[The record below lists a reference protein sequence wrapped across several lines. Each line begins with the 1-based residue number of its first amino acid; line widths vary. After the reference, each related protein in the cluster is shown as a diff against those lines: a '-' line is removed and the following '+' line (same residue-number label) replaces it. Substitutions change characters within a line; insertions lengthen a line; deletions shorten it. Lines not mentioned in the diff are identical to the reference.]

1 MYLKEI
7 EISGFKSFADKININ
22 LDNNITC
29 VVGPN
34 GSGKSNIVD
43 AVRWVLGEQSVK
55 SLRGDGN
62 MSDVIFSGSKS
73 RKPLNVASVALTFDN
88 SDNYLNMPYNTVSIK
103 RRAYRSGESEYFLNG
118 EKCRLKDI
126 TELFLDTG
134 VSKSSFNIISQ
145 GEISRILSSSPVERR
160 FVVEEAAGIL
170 KYKTRREE
178 ALRKLDKT
186 INNISRVN
194 DIIGELELRVEP
206 LREQSEK
213 AKEYLEVKDKL
224 KDIEVSLLVSEI
236 TEMNTIYQDN
246 KKKIDKLN
254 NEIVSINTLISN
266 NNLEEVKVKS
276 MELERV
282 INELNSDLIIKTRQE
297 EELNSKRSIIH
308 ERSKYD
314 AKNIQ
319 VHENITM
326 LKNNKLSLINDIKLI
341 EKDISEIVKNIDTT
355 KTNMETL
362 LNALSDAKTR
372 KDNLNREYNIKNK
385 EYLENT
391 NHEVEK
397 SNDNVNKLINDLQ
410 DIKAK
415 KDNLNKEYSIKK
427 REYQENC
434 NRINIIKDNLENNLL
449 VNSNV
454 KKILNNPRLTGV
466 YDAFGNIL
474 STDLLYSKALEV
486 IIGAS
491 KNFLIVDNPDVAKE
505 AIEFLKNNKLG
516 RATFFPLS
524 VIKPKGIDYDTID
537 SIENESGYLG
547 IMSDFVKYDEKYRNI
562 VLNQLGN
569 IIVTKDIDS
578 GNRLSKKINNRYK
591 IVTLDGEVIHVG
603 GSITGGSIN
612 TNVSPITLKNELA
625 DLIVNNN
632 SLQAVCEELSRNIN
646 NSNSNIIAIEEDVY
660 NTRSEYAKFTE
671 IKTNLENNYTLKKQ
685 ELEKIKLELDNLGD
699 LEGNKL
705 QKEEDKITEEYYK
718 AKEERELLVKEL
730 NSKRKEYEKIKGD
743 ILNLEG
749 DVRVHNSELH
759 SKEKELKD
767 IEIQESRIDAKLDN
781 DLEILSSDYEIT
793 YEKAREEYS
802 LDIPMDEA
810 RNLVN
815 KYKNKLK
822 SIGMVNILAI
832 DEFKE
837 VNTRYEF
844 LTSQRDDLLHAKE
857 TLYSI
862 IDEMDEVM
870 KEDFGK
876 TFNILKDEFKKVF
889 QMLFKGGDAT
899 LKLTDPTDLLTTGID
914 VIASPPGKSL
924 KTINLL
930 SGGEKTLTAISL
942 LFAVLNIRKV
952 PFCIFDEIEAA
963 LDENNVD
970 IFGHYLDNYKNK
982 TQFLLI
988 THKKRT
994 MEYARTLY
1002 GITMQESGVSKLVS
1016 VKLEA

>member
-7 EISGFKSFADKININ
+7 EIAGFKSFADKININ

-55 SLRGDGN
+55 SLRGDGT

-73 RKPLNVASVALTFDN
+73 RKPLNVASVSLTFDN

-103 RRAYRSGESEYFLNG
+103 RRSYRTGESEYFING

-126 TELFLDTG
+126 TELLLDTG

-194 DIIGELELRVEP
+194 DIIGELEVRVEP

-224 KDIEVSLLVSEI
+224 KEVEVGLLVEEI
-236 TEMNTIYQDN
+236 TNINNTYQEN
-246 KKKIDKLN
+246 KKKIEKLN
-254 NEIVSINTLISN
+254 NEIISLNTEISN
-266 NNLEEVKVKS
+266 NKLEEVKVKS
-276 MELERV
+276 LELEKE
-282 INELNSDLIIKTRQE
+282 ITELNNELVIKTKTE
-297 EELNSKRSIIH
+297 EELNSKRNIIH

-314 AKNIQ
+314 AKDIQ

-326 LKNNKLSLINDIKLI
+326 LKNNKLSLSNDINLT
-341 EKDISEIVKNIDTT
+341 EKDILDMTKNIETT
-355 KTNMETL
+355 KKNMETL
-362 LNALSDAKTR
+362 LNTLSDAKIK
-372 KDNLNREYNIKNK
+372 KDNLNKEYNIKNK
-385 EYLENT
+385 EYLEKT
-391 NHEVEK
+391 
-397 SNDNVNKLINDLQ
+397 
-410 DIKAK
+410 
-415 KDNLNKEYSIKK
+415 
-427 REYQENC
+427 

-454 KKILNNPRLTGV
+454 KKILNNPRLSGIH
-466 YDAFGNIL
+466 DAFGNIL
-474 STDLLYSKALEV
+474 NTDNMYSKALEV
-486 IIGAS
+486 AIGSS
-491 KNFLIVDNPDVAKE
+491 KNFIIVDDSDSAKE

-516 RATFFPLS
+516 RATFFPLDT
-524 VIKPKGIDYDTID
+524 IKPKGIDFDTTD
-537 SIENESGYLG
+537 NIENDSGYLG
-547 IMSDFVKYDEKYRNI
+547 ILSEFVKYEDKYRNI

-569 IIVTKDIDS
+569 IILVRDIDS
-578 GNRLSKKINNRYK
+578 GNRISKSINNRYK
-591 IVTLDGEVIHVG
+591 VVTLDGEVIHVG

-612 TNVSPITLKNELA
+612 VTVSPITLKNELSE
-625 DLIVNNN
+625 LIVESN
-632 SLQAVCEELSRNIN
+632 SLQIVCEDLIRSIN
-646 NSNSNIIAIEEDVY
+646 NQNSNIIAIEEDVY
-660 NTRSEYAKFTE
+660 NTRSEYTRFTE
-671 IKTNLENNYTLKKQ
+671 IKANLENNLLLKKQ
-685 ELEKIKLELDNLGD
+685 EFDKVCQELDNLGN
-699 LEGNKL
+699 LENNKL
-705 QKEEDKITEEYYK
+705 QEEEEKITEEYYK
-718 AKEERELLVKEL
+718 AREERELLVKEL
-730 NSKRKEYEKIKGD
+730 NTKHKEYEKIKGE

-749 DVRVHNSELH
+749 DVRVQNNDLRN
-759 SKEKELKD
+759 KEKELKD
-767 IEIQESRIDAKLDN
+767 IEISQSRMDGKLDN
-781 DLEILSSDYEIT
+781 DLEILSADYEMT

-802 LDIPMDEA
+802 LDIDFDEA

-815 KYKNKLK
+815 KYKSKLK

-837 VNTRYEF
+837 VNERYEF
-844 LTSQRDDLLHAKE
+844 LSNQRNDLLNAKE

-862 IDEMDEVM
+862 IEEMDEVM

-876 TFNILKDEFKKVF
+876 TFKLLQEEFKKVF

-899 LKLTDPTDLLTTGID
+899 LKLTDPSDLLTTGID
-914 VIASPPGKSL
+914 IIASPPGKSL

-994 MEYARTLY
+994 MEYAKTLY

-1016 VKLEA
+1016 VKLEN

>member
-55 SLRGDGN
+55 SLRGDGT

-73 RKPLNVASVALTFDN
+73 RKPLNVASVMLTFDN

-103 RRAYRSGESEYFLNG
+103 RRAYRTGESEYFLNG

-145 GEISRILSSSPVERR
+145 GEISRILSSSPIERR

-206 LREQSEK
+206 LREQSAK
-213 AKEYLEVKDKL
+213 AQEYLEVKDKL
-224 KDIEVSLLVSEI
+224 KEIEVSLLVEEI
-236 TEMNTIYQDN
+236 TTINNEYQEN
-246 KKKIDKLN
+246 KKKIEKLN
-254 NEIVSINTLISN
+254 NDIISINTLISN
-266 NNLEEVKVKS
+266 NKLEEIRLKS
-276 MELERV
+276 IELEKV
-282 INELNSDLIIKTRQE
+282 INDLNNELILKTKHE
-297 EELNSKRSIIH
+297 EELNSKRNIVH

-314 AKNIQ
+314 AKDMQ

-326 LKNNKLSLINDIKLI
+326 LKNSKLSLSNDIKLI
-341 EKDISEIVKNIDTT
+341 ERDIEDMKKNLETT
-355 KTNMETL
+355 KKNMETL
-362 LNALSDAKTR
+362 LNTLTDAKTR
-372 KDNLNREYNIKNK
+372 KDNLNKEYYIKNK

-391 NHEVEK
+391 
-397 SNDNVNKLINDLQ
+397 
-410 DIKAK
+410 
-415 KDNLNKEYSIKK
+415 
-427 REYQENC
+427 

-454 KKILNNPRLTGV
+454 KKILNNPRLTGIH
-466 YDAFGNIL
+466 DAFGNIL
-474 STDLLYSKALEV
+474 NTDATYGKALEV
-486 IIGAS
+486 ILGAS
-491 KNFLIVDNPDVAKE
+491 KNFIIVDDADSAKE

-516 RATFFPLS
+516 RATFFPLD
-524 VIKPKGIDYDTID
+524 VIKPKGIDYDTMD
-537 SIENESGYLG
+537 TIETDPAYLG
-547 IMSDFVKYDEKYRNI
+547 ILSDFVKYDEKYRNI
-562 VLNQLGN
+562 ALNQLGN
-569 IIVTKDIDS
+569 IIVAKDIDG
-578 GNRLSKKINNRYK
+578 GNRLSKTINNKYK

-612 TNVSPITLKNELA
+612 PTVSPITLKNELA
-625 DLIVNNN
+625 DLIIKNN
-632 SLQAVCEELSRNIN
+632 SLQTVCEELTRNIN

-660 NTRSEYAKFTE
+660 NTRSEYTRFEE
-671 IKTNLENNYTLKKQ
+671 IKTNLENNLTLKKE
-685 ELEKIKLELDNLGD
+685 ELDKVKLELDNLGD

-705 QKEEDKITEEYYK
+705 VQEEEKISKEYYK
-718 AKEERELLVKEL
+718 AKEERELLVKDI
-730 NSKRKEYEKIKGD
+730 NSKRKDYEKLKGE

-749 DVRVHNSELH
+749 DVRVYNNDLH
-759 SKEKELKD
+759 TKEKELKE
-767 IEIQESRIDAKLDN
+767 IEIGESRLDAKLDN
-781 DLEILSSDYEIT
+781 DLEILNTDYEIT
-793 YEKAREEYS
+793 YEKAREEYV
-802 LDIPMDEA
+802 LDLPIDEA
-810 RNLVN
+810 RKEVN
-815 KYKNKLK
+815 KYKSKLK

-876 TFNILKDEFKKVF
+876 TFELLKDEFKHVF
-889 QMLFKGGDAT
+889 QMLFKGGTAT
-899 LKLTDPTDLLTTGID
+899 LKLTDPSDLLTTGID
-914 VIASPPGKSL
+914 IIASPPGKSL

-994 MEYARTLY
+994 MEYAKTLY

-1016 VKLEA
+1016 VKLES

>member
-7 EISGFKSFADKININ
+7 EISGFKSFADKISIN

-55 SLRGDGN
+55 SLRGDGL

-103 RRAYRSGESEYFLNG
+103 RRSYRTGESEYFING

-126 TELFLDTG
+126 TELLLDTG
-134 VSKSSFNIISQ
+134 VGKSSFNIISQ
-145 GEISRILSSSPVERR
+145 GEISKILSSSPVERR

-206 LREQSEK
+206 LREQKKQAE
-213 AKEYLEVKDKL
+213 EYLEIKDKL
-224 KDIEVSLLVSEI
+224 KEIEVSLLVEEI
-236 TEMNTIYQDN
+236 TEINNVYQEN
-246 KKKIDKLN
+246 KKKIEKLN
-254 NEIVSINTLISN
+254 NEIVSINTKISN
-266 NNLEEVKVKS
+266 NKLEEVKVKS
-276 MELERV
+276 LELEKN
-282 INELNSDLIIKTRQE
+282 INELNNELVNKTREE
-297 EELNSKRSIIH
+297 EELNSKRNIIH

-314 AKNIQ
+314 AKDMQ
-319 VHENITM
+319 VHENISM
-326 LKNNKLSLINDIKLI
+326 LKNNKLSLSNDIKLI
-341 EKDISEIVKNIDTT
+341 NQDIHDMSKNIETT
-355 KTNMETL
+355 KKNMETL
-362 LNALSDAKTR
+362 LNALSDAKVK
-372 KDNLNREYNIKNK
+372 KDNLNKEYNIKNK

-391 NHEVEK
+391 N
-397 SNDNVNKLINDLQ
+397 
-410 DIKAK
+410 
-415 KDNLNKEYSIKK
+415 
-427 REYQENC
+427 
-434 NRINIIKDNLENNLL
+434 RINIIKDNLENNML

-454 KKILNNPRLTGV
+454 KKILNNPRLSGIH
-466 YDAFGNIL
+466 DAFGNIL
-474 STDLLYSKALEV
+474 NVSSEYSKALEV

-491 KNFLIVDNPDVAKE
+491 KNFIIVENENSAKE

-516 RATFFPLS
+516 RATFFPLN
-524 VIKPKGIDYDTID
+524 VIKPKGIDYDTTD
-537 SIENESGYLG
+537 TIENDSGYLG
-547 IMSDFVKYDEKYRNI
+547 VLSDFVKYDEKYRNI

-578 GNRLSKKINNRYK
+578 GNQISKLINNRYK

-603 GSITGGSIN
+603 GSITGGSVN
-612 TNVSPITLKNELA
+612 TSVSPISLKNELT
-625 DLIVNNN
+625 DLVVKNN
-632 SLQAVCEELSRNIN
+632 SLQSVLEELNRSIN
-646 NSNSNIIAIEEDVY
+646 NQNNSIVSIEEDVY
-660 NTRSEYAKFTE
+660 NMRSEYTRFTE
-671 IKTNLENNYTLKKQ
+671 IKANFENNLALKEQ
-685 ELEKIKLELDNLGD
+685 ELNKIKLELDNLD
-699 LEGNKL
+699 ALENNKL
-705 QKEEDKITEEYYK
+705 ASEEDKITKEYYK
-718 AKEERELLVKEL
+718 AREERELLAKEL
-730 NSKRKEYEKIKGD
+730 NNKHKEYEKMKIE

-749 DVRVHNSELH
+749 DIRVHNNDLRT
-759 SKEKELKD
+759 KEKELKD
-767 IEIQESRIDAKLDN
+767 IEISQSRMDAKIDN
-781 DLEILSSDYEIT
+781 NLEILNADYEMT
-793 YEKAREEYS
+793 YEKAKEEYA
-802 LDIPMDEA
+802 LDINIEEA

-815 KYKNKLK
+815 KYKSKLK
-822 SIGMVNILAI
+822 NIGMVNVLAI

-837 VNTRYEF
+837 VNERYEF

-870 KEDFGK
+870 KEDFSK
-876 TFNILKDEFKKVF
+876 TFEILKVEFKKVF

-899 LKLTDPTDLLTTGID
+899 LKLTDPSDLLTTGID

-970 IFGHYLDNYKNK
+970 IFGHYLDNYKDK

-994 MEYARTLY
+994 MEYAKTLY

>member
-55 SLRGDGN
+55 SLRGDGA

-73 RKPLNVASVALTFDN
+73 RRPLNVASVALTFDN
-88 SDNYLNMPYNTVSIK
+88 SDNYLNMPYNSVSIK

-126 TELFLDTG
+126 IELFLDTG

-145 GEISRILSSSPVERR
+145 GEISRILSSSPIERR

-206 LREQSEK
+206 LREQSKK
-213 AKEYLEVKDKL
+213 AEEYLEVKDKL
-224 KDIEVSLLVSEI
+224 KEVEVGLLVEEI
-236 TEMNTIYQDN
+236 TEINNVYQEN
-246 KKKIDKLN
+246 KKKIEKLN
-254 NEIVSINTLISN
+254 NEIININTLISSN
-266 NNLEEVKVKS
+266 QLEEFKIKS
-276 MELERV
+276 LELEKTINV
-282 INELNSDLIIKTRQE
+282 LNNELVIKTKRE
-297 EELNSKRSIIH
+297 EELNSKKNIIH

-314 AKNIQ
+314 ANDLQ
-319 VHENITM
+319 VHENIMM
-326 LKNNKLSLINDIKLI
+326 LKNNKLALSNDIKLI
-341 EKDISEIVKNIDTT
+341 TKDIDDMIKNIETT
-355 KTNMETL
+355 KKNMETL
-362 LNALSDAKTR
+362 LNTLSDAKLQ
-372 KDNLNREYNIKNK
+372 KDNLNKEYNIKNK

-391 NHEVEK
+391 
-397 SNDNVNKLINDLQ
+397 
-410 DIKAK
+410 
-415 KDNLNKEYSIKK
+415 
-427 REYQENC
+427 

-474 STDLLYSKALEV
+474 STDIMYSKALEV
-486 IIGAS
+486 IIASS
-491 KNFLIVDNPDVAKE
+491 KNFIIVDNQETAKE

-516 RATFFPLS
+516 RATFFPLN
-524 VIKPKGIDYDTID
+524 VIKPKGIDYDTTD
-537 SIENESGYLG
+537 MIEIEAGYLG
-547 IMSDFVKYDEKYRNI
+547 ILADFVKYDEKYRNI

-569 IIVTKDIDS
+569 IIVAKDIDS
-578 GNRLSKKINNRYK
+578 GNKLSKLINNRYK
-591 IVTLDGEVIHVG
+591 IVTLDGEIIHVG
-603 GSITGGSIN
+603 GSITGSSIN
-612 TNVSPITLKNELA
+612 PSVSPITSKNELA
-625 DLIVNNN
+625 DLIVENN
-632 SLQAVCEELSRNIN
+632 SLQTVCEELIRNIN
-646 NSNSNIIAIEEDVY
+646 NSNTNIIALEEEVY
-660 NTRSEYAKFTE
+660 NARSEYTRFSE
-671 IKTNLENNYTLKKQ
+671 IKNSLESNLELKKQ
-685 ELEKIKLELDNLGD
+685 ELDKVTLELSNLDD
-699 LEGNKL
+699 LEENKL
-705 QKEEDKITEEYYK
+705 VKEEEKITEEYYK
-718 AKEERELLVKEL
+718 AKEERELLFKEL
-730 NSKRKEYEKIKGD
+730 NSKRKDYDKIKGE

-749 DVRVHNSELH
+749 EIRVYNNDLHN
-759 SKEKELKD
+759 KEKELKE
-767 IEIQESRIDAKLDN
+767 IEIQESRMDGKLDN
-781 DLEILSSDYEIT
+781 NLEILSSDYETT
-793 YEKAREEYS
+793 YEKARDEYS
-802 LDIPMDEA
+802 LDISLDEA
-810 RNLVN
+810 RSLVN
-815 KYKNKLK
+815 KYKNKIK
-822 SIGMVNILAI
+822 NIGMVNILAI

-844 LTSQRDDLLHAKE
+844 LTGQRDDLLHAKE

-870 KEDFGK
+870 KEDFGN
-876 TFNILKDEFKKVF
+876 TFNLLQDEFKKVF

-899 LKLTDPTDLLTTGID
+899 LKLTDPDDLLTTGID
-914 VIASPPGKSL
+914 IIASPPGKSL
-924 KTINLL
+924 KTISLL

-970 IFGHYLDNYKNK
+970 VFGHYLDNYKDK

-994 MEYARTLY
+994 MEYAKTLY

-1016 VKLEA
+1016 VKLEN

>member
-55 SLRGDGN
+55 SLRGDGT

-73 RKPLNVASVALTFDN
+73 RKPLNVASVMLTFDN

-213 AKEYLEVKDKL
+213 AQEYLEVKDKL

-236 TEMNTIYQDN
+236 TDINNVYQEN
-246 KKKIDKLN
+246 KKKIEKLN
-254 NEIVSINTLISN
+254 NEIVSLNTLISN
-266 NNLEEVKVKS
+266 NKLEEVKVKS
-276 MELERV
+276 LELEKD
-282 INELNSDLIIKTRQE
+282 INELNNKLIAKTREE
-297 EELNSKRSIIH
+297 EELNSKRNIVH

-314 AKNIQ
+314 AKDIQ
-319 VHENITM
+319 VHENISM
-326 LKNNKLSLINDIKLI
+326 LKNNKLSLSNDIKLL
-341 EKDISEIVKNIDTT
+341 EKDIEDMSKNLEVA
-355 KTNMETL
+355 KKNMETL
-362 LNALSDAKTR
+362 LNALSDAK
-372 KDNLNREYNIKNK
+372 I
-385 EYLENT
+385 
-391 NHEVEK
+391 
-397 SNDNVNKLINDLQ
+397 
-410 DIKAK
+410 K
-415 KDNLNKEYSIKK
+415 KDNLNKEYNIKNK
-427 REYQENC
+427 ELLENT

-466 YDAFGNIL
+466 HDAFGNIL
-474 STDLLYSKALEV
+474 STESMYSKALEV

-491 KNFLIVDNPDVAKE
+491 KNFIIVDNSDVAKE
-505 AIEFLKNNKLG
+505 CIEFLKNNKLG
-516 RATFFPLS
+516 RATFYPLD
-524 VIKPKGIDYDTID
+524 VIKPKGIDYDTTD
-537 SIENESGYLG
+537 AIENESGYLG
-547 IMSDFVKYDEKYRNI
+547 ILSDFVKYEDKYRNI

-569 IIVTKDIDS
+569 IIVTKDIDT
-578 GNRLSKKINNRYK
+578 GNRLSRIINNKYK

-612 TNVSPITLKNELA
+612 PTVSPITLKNELA
-625 DLIVNNN
+625 DLIVSNN
-632 SLQAVCEELSRNIN
+632 SLQTVCEELTRNITN
-646 NSNSNIIAIEEDVY
+646 QNSNIISIEEDVY
-660 NTRSEYAKFTE
+660 NTRSDYTRFTE
-671 IKTNLENNYTLKKQ
+671 IKANLENNLELKKQ
-685 ELEKIKLELDNLGD
+685 ELDNVNLELNNLGD

-705 QKEEDKITEEYYK
+705 VKEEEKITEEYYK
-718 AKEERELLVKEL
+718 AKEERELLAKDI
-730 NSKRKEYEKIKGD
+730 NIKRKEYDKIKGE

-749 DVRVHNSELH
+749 DVKVYNNDLRN
-759 SKEKELKD
+759 KEKELKD
-767 IEIQESRIDAKLDN
+767 LEISQSRMDAKLDN
-781 DLEILSSDYEIT
+781 NLEILSSDYEMT

-802 LDIPMDEA
+802 LDTPIDEA
-810 RNLVN
+810 RTLVN
-815 KYKNKLK
+815 KYKNKIK

-837 VNTRYEF
+837 VNERYTF

-876 TFNILKDEFKKVF
+876 TFELLKDEFKKVF
-889 QMLFKGGDAT
+889 QMLFKGGTAT

-994 MEYARTLY
+994 MEYAKTLY

-1016 VKLEA
+1016 VKLEN

>member
-55 SLRGDGN
+55 SLRGDGM

-73 RKPLNVASVALTFDN
+73 RKPLNVASVMLTFDN

-206 LREQSEK
+206 LRIQSKK
-213 AKEYLEVKDKL
+213 AEEYLEIKDKL
-224 KDIEVSLLVSEI
+224 KEIEVSLLVSEI
-236 TEMNTIYQDN
+236 TEINNVYQDN
-246 KKKIDKLN
+246 KKKIEKLN
-254 NEIVSINTLISN
+254 NEIISINTLVSN
-266 NNLEEVKVKS
+266 NKLEEAKVKGI
-276 MELERV
+276 ELEKQL
-282 INELNSDLIIKTRQE
+282 NELNTELVNKTKYE
-297 EELNSKRSIIH
+297 EELNSKRNIIH

-314 AKNIQ
+314 ADDLQ

-326 LKNNKLSLINDIKLI
+326 LKNNKLSLSNDIKLI
-341 EKDISEIVKNIDTT
+341 EKDISDNKHNLETIK
-355 KTNMETL
+355 KNMETL
-362 LNALSDAKTR
+362 LNTLTDAK
-372 KDNLNREYNIKNK
+372 
-385 EYLENT
+385 
-391 NHEVEK
+391 V
-397 SNDNVNKLINDLQ
+397 
-410 DIKAK
+410 K
-415 KDNLNKEYSIKK
+415 KDNLNKEYSIKNK
-427 REYQENC
+427 EYLENT

-454 KKILNNPRLTGV
+454 KKILNNPRLSGIN
-466 YDAFGNIL
+466 DAFGNIL
-474 STDLLYSKALEV
+474 NTETLYSKALEV

-491 KNFLIVDNPDVAKE
+491 KNFIIVDNESDAKE
-505 AIEFLKNNKLG
+505 AIQFLKNNKLG

-524 VIKPKGIDYDTID
+524 VIKPKGVDYDAINILEKD
-537 SIENESGYLG
+537 ANYLG
-547 IMSDFVKYDEKYRNI
+547 VLSDFVKYDEKYRNI

-569 IIVTKDIDS
+569 IIVVRDIDS
-578 GNRLSKKINNRYK
+578 GNNLSRQINNRYK

-612 TNVSPITLKNELA
+612 PSVSPISLKNELA
-625 DLIVNNN
+625 DLIIKNNN
-632 SLQAVCEELSRNIN
+632 LQSVCEELSRTIN
-646 NSNSNIIAIEEDVY
+646 NSNNNIVAIEEDVY
-660 NTRSEYAKFTE
+660 NTRSEYTRLE
-671 IKTNLENNYTLKKQ
+671 EVNNNLANNLNLKKI
-685 ELEKIKLELDNLGD
+685 ELDKITLELDNLGD
-699 LEGNKL
+699 LKDNKL
-705 QKEEDKITEEYYK
+705 VKEEEKITEEYYK
-718 AKEERELLVKEL
+718 AKEERELLVKEI
-730 NSKRKEYEKIKGD
+730 NIKHKEYEKIKVE

-749 DVRVHNSELH
+749 DVRLYNSDLHN
-759 SKEKELKD
+759 KEKELKD
-767 IEIQESRIDAKLDN
+767 LEIAESRMDAKLDN
-781 DLEILSSDYEIT
+781 DLEILSTDYEIT
-793 YEKAREEYS
+793 YEKAREEYI
-802 LDIPMDEA
+802 LDIPIDEA
-810 RNLVN
+810 RTEVN

-822 SIGMVNILAI
+822 NIGMVNILAI

-837 VNTRYEF
+837 VNERYTF

-870 KEDFGK
+870 KEDFSK
-876 TFNILKDEFKKVF
+876 TFEVLKVEFKKVF

-899 LKLTDPTDLLTTGID
+899 LKLTDPSDLLTTGID

-970 IFGHYLDNYKNK
+970 IFGHYLDNYKDK

-994 MEYARTLY
+994 MEYAKTLY

-1016 VKLEA
+1016 VKLEN

>member
-7 EISGFKSFADKININ
+7 EIAGFKSFADKININ

-55 SLRGDGN
+55 SLRGEGN

-73 RKPLNVASVALTFDN
+73 RKPLNVASVSLTFDN

-103 RRAYRSGESEYFLNG
+103 RRSYRSGESEYFING

-126 TELFLDTG
+126 TELLLDTG
-134 VSKSSFNIISQ
+134 VGKSSFNIISQ
-145 GEISRILSSSPVERR
+145 GEISRVLSSSPIERR

-194 DIIGELELRVEP
+194 DIIGELEGRVEP

-224 KDIEVSLLVSEI
+224 KEVEVSLLVSEI
-236 TEMNTIYQDN
+236 TDINNVYQEN
-246 KKKIDKLN
+246 KRKIEKLN
-254 NEIVSINTLISN
+254 NEIISLNTEISN
-266 NNLEEVKVKS
+266 NKLEEVKVKS
-276 MELERV
+276 LEIEKEITELN
-282 INELNSDLIIKTRQE
+282 NELVLKTKRE
-297 EELNSKRSIIH
+297 EELNSKKNIIH

-314 AKNIQ
+314 AKDIQ

-326 LKNNKLSLINDIKLI
+326 LKNNKLSLSNDIKLI
-341 EKDISEIVKNIDTT
+341 EKDILDMSKNLETVK
-355 KTNMETL
+355 KNMETL
-362 LNALSDAKTR
+362 LNTLSDAK
-372 KDNLNREYNIKNK
+372 I
-385 EYLENT
+385 
-391 NHEVEK
+391 
-397 SNDNVNKLINDLQ
+397 
-410 DIKAK
+410 K
-415 KDNLNKEYSIKK
+415 KDNLNKEYNIKNK
-427 REYQENC
+427 EFLEKT

-454 KKILNNPRLTGV
+454 KKILNNPRLSGIH
-466 YDAFGNIL
+466 DAFGNIL
-474 STDLLYSKALEV
+474 NTDNLYNKALEV
-486 IIGAS
+486 AIGAS
-491 KNFLIVDNPDVAKE
+491 KNFIIVDNTDSAKE
-505 AIEFLKNNKLG
+505 AIDFLKNNKLG
-516 RATFFPLS
+516 RATFDPLD
-524 VIKPKGIDYDTID
+524 VIKPKGIDFDTTDTI
-537 SIENESGYLG
+537 ENDSGYLG
-547 IMSDFVKYDEKYRNI
+547 ILSDFVRYEDKYRNI

-569 IIVTKDIDS
+569 IIVARDIDS
-578 GNRLSKKINNRYK
+578 GNRISKLINNRYK
-591 IVTLDGEVIHVG
+591 IVTLEGEVIHVG

-612 TNVSPITLKNELA
+612 PTISPITLKNELA
-625 DLIVNNN
+625 ELIVENN
-632 SLQAVCEELSRNIN
+632 SLQIVCEDLTRSIN
-646 NSNSNIIAIEEDVY
+646 NQNSNIIALEEDVY
-660 NTRSEYAKFTE
+660 NTRSEYTRFSE
-671 IKTNLENNYTLKKQ
+671 IKANLENNLLLKKE
-685 ELEKIKLELDNLGD
+685 ELDKVSLELDNLGD
-699 LEGNKL
+699 LENNKL
-705 QKEEDKITEEYYK
+705 QQEEEKITEEYYK

-730 NSKRKEYEKIKGD
+730 NTKQKEYEKIKGE

-749 DVRVHNSELH
+749 DTKLQNNELRN
-759 SKEKELKD
+759 KEKELKD
-767 IEIQESRIDAKLDN
+767 IEISQSRMDGKLDN
-781 DLEILSSDYEIT
+781 DLEILNTDYEMT

-802 LDIPMDEA
+802 LDIDINEA

-822 SIGMVNILAI
+822 SIGMVNIMAI

-837 VNTRYEF
+837 VNERYEF
-844 LTSQRDDLLHAKE
+844 LTNQRNDLLNAKE

-876 TFNILKDEFKKVF
+876 TFKLLQEEFKKVF

-914 VIASPPGKSL
+914 IIASPPGKSL

-994 MEYARTLY
+994 MEYAKTLY

-1016 VKLEA
+1016 VKLEN

>member
-7 EISGFKSFADKININ
+7 EIAGFKSFADKININ

-55 SLRGDGN
+55 SLRGDGT

-103 RRAYRSGESEYFLNG
+103 RRSYRTGESEYFING

-126 TELFLDTG
+126 TELLLDTG

-194 DIIGELELRVEP
+194 DIIGELEGRVEP

-224 KDIEVSLLVSEI
+224 KEVEVGLLVEEI
-236 TEMNTIYQDN
+236 TNINNTYQEN
-246 KKKIDKLN
+246 KKKIEKLN
-254 NEIVSINTLISN
+254 NEIISLNTEISN
-266 NNLEEVKVKS
+266 NKLEEVKVKS
-276 MELERV
+276 LELEKE
-282 INELNSDLIIKTRQE
+282 ITELNNELVIKTKTE
-297 EELNSKRSIIH
+297 EELNSKRNIIH

-314 AKNIQ
+314 AKDIQ

-326 LKNNKLSLINDIKLI
+326 LKNNKLSLSNDINLT
-341 EKDISEIVKNIDTT
+341 EKDILDMTKNIETT
-355 KTNMETL
+355 KKNMETL
-362 LNALSDAKTR
+362 LNTLSDAKIK
-372 KDNLNREYNIKNK
+372 KDNLNKEYNIKNK
-385 EYLENT
+385 EYLEKT
-391 NHEVEK
+391 
-397 SNDNVNKLINDLQ
+397 
-410 DIKAK
+410 
-415 KDNLNKEYSIKK
+415 
-427 REYQENC
+427 

-454 KKILNNPRLTGV
+454 KKILNNPRLSGIH
-466 YDAFGNIL
+466 DAFGNIL
-474 STDLLYSKALEV
+474 NTDNMYSKALEV
-486 IIGAS
+486 AIGSS
-491 KNFLIVDNPDVAKE
+491 KNFIIVDDSDSAKE

-516 RATFFPLS
+516 RATFFPLDT
-524 VIKPKGIDYDTID
+524 IKPKGIDFDTTD
-537 SIENESGYLG
+537 NIENDSGYLG
-547 IMSDFVKYDEKYRNI
+547 ILSEFVKYEDKYRNI

-569 IIVTKDIDS
+569 IILVRDIDS
-578 GNRLSKKINNRYK
+578 GNRISKSINNRYK
-591 IVTLDGEVIHVG
+591 VVTLDGEVIHVG

-612 TNVSPITLKNELA
+612 VTVSPITLKNELSE
-625 DLIVNNN
+625 LIVESN
-632 SLQAVCEELSRNIN
+632 SLQIVCEDLIRSIN
-646 NSNSNIIAIEEDVY
+646 NQNSNIIAIEEDVY
-660 NTRSEYAKFTE
+660 NTRSEYTRFTE
-671 IKTNLENNYTLKKQ
+671 IKANLENNLLLKKQ
-685 ELEKIKLELDNLGD
+685 ELDKVCQELDNLGN
-699 LEGNKL
+699 LENNKL
-705 QKEEDKITEEYYK
+705 QEEEEKITEEYYK
-718 AKEERELLVKEL
+718 AREERELLVKEL
-730 NSKRKEYEKIKGD
+730 NTKHKEYEKIKGE

-749 DVRVHNSELH
+749 DVRVQNNDLRN
-759 SKEKELKD
+759 KEKELKD
-767 IEIQESRIDAKLDN
+767 IEISQSRMDGKLDN
-781 DLEILSSDYEIT
+781 DLEILSADYEMT

-802 LDIPMDEA
+802 LDIDFDEA

-815 KYKNKLK
+815 KYKSKLK

-837 VNTRYEF
+837 VNERYEF
-844 LTSQRDDLLHAKE
+844 LSNQRNDLLNAKE

-862 IDEMDEVM
+862 IEEMDEVM

-876 TFNILKDEFKKVF
+876 TFKLLQEEFKKVF

-899 LKLTDPTDLLTTGID
+899 LKLTDPSDLLTTGID
-914 VIASPPGKSL
+914 IIASPPGKSL

-994 MEYARTLY
+994 MEYAKTLY

-1016 VKLEA
+1016 VKLEN

>member
-7 EISGFKSFADKININ
+7 EIAGFKSFADKININ

-55 SLRGDGN
+55 SLRGEGG

-103 RRAYRSGESEYFLNG
+103 RRSYRTGESEYFING

-126 TELFLDTG
+126 TELLLDTG

-194 DIIGELELRVEP
+194 DIIGELEGRVEP
-206 LREQSEK
+206 LRLQSEK

-224 KDIEVSLLVSEI
+224 KEVEVGLLVEEI
-236 TEMNTIYQDN
+236 TNINNTYQEN
-246 KKKIDKLN
+246 KKKIEKLN
-254 NEIVSINTLISN
+254 NEIISLNTEISN
-266 NNLEEVKVKS
+266 NKLEEVKIKS
-276 MELERV
+276 LELEKE
-282 INELNSDLIIKTRQE
+282 ITELNNELVLKTKHE
-297 EELNSKRSIIH
+297 EELNSKRNIIH

-314 AKNIQ
+314 AKDIQ

-326 LKNNKLSLINDIKLI
+326 LKNNKLSLSNDISLT
-341 EKDISEIVKNIDTT
+341 EKDILDMSKNIETT
-355 KTNMETL
+355 KKNMETL
-362 LNALSDAKTR
+362 LNTLSDAKIK
-372 KDNLNREYNIKNK
+372 KDNLNKEYNIKNK
-385 EYLENT
+385 EYLEKT
-391 NHEVEK
+391 
-397 SNDNVNKLINDLQ
+397 
-410 DIKAK
+410 
-415 KDNLNKEYSIKK
+415 
-427 REYQENC
+427 

-454 KKILNNPRLTGV
+454 KKILNNPRLSGIH
-466 YDAFGNIL
+466 DAFGNIL
-474 STDLLYSKALEV
+474 NTDNMYSKALEV
-486 IIGAS
+486 AIGSS
-491 KNFLIVDNPDVAKE
+491 KNFIIVDSPDNAKE

-516 RATFFPLS
+516 RATFFPLDT
-524 VIKPKGIDYDTID
+524 IKPKGIDFDTTD
-537 SIENESGYLG
+537 NIENDSGYLG
-547 IMSDFVKYDEKYRNI
+547 ILSEFVKYEDKYRNI

-569 IIVTKDIDS
+569 IILVRDIDS
-578 GNRLSKKINNRYK
+578 GNRISKSINNRYK
-591 IVTLDGEVIHVG
+591 VVTLDGEVIHVG

-612 TNVSPITLKNELA
+612 VTVSPITLKNELSE
-625 DLIVNNN
+625 LIVENN
-632 SLQAVCEELSRNIN
+632 SLQIVCEDLIRSIN
-646 NSNSNIIAIEEDVY
+646 NQNSNIIAIEEDVY
-660 NTRSEYAKFTE
+660 NTRSEYTRFSE
-671 IKTNLENNYTLKKQ
+671 IKANLENNLLLKKQ
-685 ELEKIKLELDNLGD
+685 ELDKVSLELENLSD
-699 LEGNKL
+699 LESNKL
-705 QKEEDKITEEYYK
+705 QEEEERITEEYYK

-730 NSKRKEYEKIKGD
+730 NNKHKEYEKIKGE

-749 DVRVHNSELH
+749 DVRVQNNDLRN
-759 SKEKELKD
+759 KEKELKD
-767 IEIQESRIDAKLDN
+767 IEISQSRMDGKLDN
-781 DLEILSSDYEIT
+781 DLEILSADYEMT

-802 LDIPMDEA
+802 LDIDFDEA

-837 VNTRYEF
+837 VNERYEF
-844 LTSQRDDLLHAKE
+844 LSNQRNDLSNAKE

-862 IDEMDEVM
+862 IEEMDEVM

-876 TFNILKDEFKKVF
+876 TFKLLQDEFKKVF

-914 VIASPPGKSL
+914 IIASPPGKSL

-994 MEYARTLY
+994 MEYAKTLY

-1016 VKLEA
+1016 VKLEN